1 MRNNGPIC
9 NWVKGTVNTETTPV
23 WKKNKKSSCM
33 YCAQDL
39 LLTSWKKN
47 DSFDLLS
54 CAAPRELLS
63 VQTVN
68 DTAAPDSPPAGS
80 GSRMSHTKQP
90 INSAQIVLSM

>member
-23 WKKNKKSSCM
+23 WKKKKKSSCM
-33 YCAQDL
+33 YCAGFAL
-39 LLTSWKKN
+39 NLMKKN